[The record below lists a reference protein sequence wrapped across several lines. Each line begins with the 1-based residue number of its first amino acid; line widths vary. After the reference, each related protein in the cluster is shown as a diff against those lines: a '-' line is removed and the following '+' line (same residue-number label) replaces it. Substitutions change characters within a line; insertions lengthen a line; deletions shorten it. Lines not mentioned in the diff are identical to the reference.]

1 MAKTTTK
8 TKTTQPWTTKAYD
21 KRREKLDRRIRILTA
36 LTPVTRREITSRMGD
51 GAGVDPSY
59 LTHLLSGSRNQT
71 LDLYIDEIERIVGEL
86 EKEHGQ

>member
-1 MAKTTTK
+1 
-8 TKTTQPWTTKAYD
+8 
-21 KRREKLDRRIRILTA
+21 
-36 LTPVTRREITSRMGD
+36 MGD

-86 EKEHGQ
+86 EKTHAQ